1 MLVYKIIGN
10 FNQDERLVKI
20 LDKIRVDFYYVYADG
35 VLYVAVIDY
44 TNGEKALANLK
55 KSLKPAKDYFTIE
68 ITEDNL
74 GKESPFYL
82 DWCKENLVRI
92 DRQRYEIDQQ
102 KKLRMAMKAID
113 IFEEKMQASLK
124 EKEGKEDD

>member
-20 LDKIRVDFYYVYADG
+20 FDKIKEYFYFVYADG
-35 VLYVAVIDY
+35 VLHIAVANYV
-44 TNGEKALANLK
+44 NREQALEVLK
-55 KSLKPAKDYFTIE
+55 KTLKPAKDYFTIE

-74 GKESPFYL
+74 GKETPFYQ

-92 DRQRYEIDQQ
+92 DRQRYEIENQ
-102 KKLRMAMKAID
+102 KKLKMAMKAID
-113 IFEEKMQASLK
+113 IFEEKMQESLK
-124 EKEGKEDD
+124 ENDRKED

>member
-20 LDKIRVDFYYVYADG
+20 LDKLKEYFYFVYADE
-35 VLYVAVIDY
+35 VLYIAVADY
-44 TNGEKALANLK
+44 IKREQALEMLK
-55 KSLKPAKDYFTIE
+55 KTLKPAKDYFTIE

-74 GKESPFYL
+74 GKEIPFCQ

-92 DRQRYEIDQQ
+92 DRQRYEIENQ
-102 KKLRMAMKAID
+102 KKLKMAMKAID
-113 IFEEKMQASLK
+113 IFEEKMQKSLK
-124 EKEGKEDD
+124 ENDRKEE